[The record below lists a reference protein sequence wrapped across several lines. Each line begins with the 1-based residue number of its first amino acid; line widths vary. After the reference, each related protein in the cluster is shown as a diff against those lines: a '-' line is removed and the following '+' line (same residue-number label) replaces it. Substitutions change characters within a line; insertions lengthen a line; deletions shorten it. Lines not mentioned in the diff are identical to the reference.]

1 MVQEIATWENPSSIV
16 FSNEEFQAC
25 LRCNLPL
32 TKSIIKI
39 HFKKG
44 TKRKLINLNQSFQND
59 MHPRLICIERIVIF
73 IVLGSFPYSFT
84 WEKKLYLFFR
94 WHVFFF
100 CGILWS
106 VLFVGKWMTNSIFT
120 IIDDDI
126 HRFYKTL
133 LLNDWIGITMQV
145 MMMII
150 NFFFAHLQYCRW

>member
-25 LRCNLPL
+25 LRCNLPM

-73 IVLGSFPYSFT
+73 IVLGSFPYST
-84 WEKKLYLFFR
+84 WEKNYTFSF
-94 WHVFFF
+94 VDMFFF
-100 CGILWS
+100 
-106 VLFVGKWMTNSIFT
+106 VEFYDLFCPSGNGWQIRFLGSSTMIFIDSIR
-120 IIDDDI
+120 
-126 HRFYKTL
+126 H
-133 LLNDWIGITMQV
+133 
-145 MMMII
+145 
-150 NFFFAHLQYCRW
+150 CC